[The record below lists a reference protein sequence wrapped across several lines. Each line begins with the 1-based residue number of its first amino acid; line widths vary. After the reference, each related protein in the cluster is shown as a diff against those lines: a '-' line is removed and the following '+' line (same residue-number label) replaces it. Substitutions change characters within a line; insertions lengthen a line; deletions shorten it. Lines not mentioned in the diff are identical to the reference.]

1 MRISYGRVR
10 SSGYNAR
17 TGNNVSMIQYAQGAQ
32 TGLTATQK
40 KLLILSMLQLVVIV
54 FIVAVASIEAGTF
67 ILAVVV
73 VVAFLLL

>member
-1 MRISYGRVR
+1 
-10 SSGYNAR
+10 
-17 TGNNVSMIQYAQGAQ
+17 
-32 TGLTATQK
+32 
-40 KLLILSMLQLVVIV
+40 MLQLVVIV